1 MKVILKRMLNIY
13 DKNFELYL
21 EEWSNELVKEINE
34 FQFQFIKNND
44 IKFEC
49 PWKTDR
55 Y

>member
-21 EEWSNELVKEINE
+21 EELSNELVKEINE